1 MHLGIGNA
9 SRSYN
14 LGMTFWKGVILKR
27 IKGEK
32 RTTEVTKARALLE
45 LIQPLEI

>member
-14 LGMTFWKGVILKR
+14 LAMTFWKRMILKR
-27 IKGEK
+27 IKEEK
-32 RTTEVTKARALLE
+32 RTTELTKARALLE
-45 LIQPLEI
+45 TVQPLEI